1 MKIGRNESC
10 PCGSRKKYKKCRL
23 DKSDEQRLAE
33 AVLRS
38 SENLKNEA
46 HIKQCLHPN
55 KDECDEK
62 IIKAHAIQNNRIL
75 NKISENGMIISM
87 DGVQHL
93 IFQTA
98 ETKGRKIATVFTGF
112 CKYHDKILFQEIEDK
127 PFTCT
132 SKQLFLLTYRTM
144 AWHYHKKQEQ
154 INATCIH
161 YEKLREEGYD
171 LAKSN
176 DFLDYLLVDYIYICG
191 VL

>member
-10 PCGSRKKYKKCRL
+10 PCGSGKKYKKCCL

-171 LAKSN
+171 LAN
-176 DFLDYLLVDYIYICG
+176 RMIF
-191 VL
+191 

>member
-10 PCGSRKKYKKCRL
+10 PCGSGKKYKKCCL

-112 CKYHDKILFQEIEDK
+112 CKYTF
-127 PFTCT
+127 
-132 SKQLFLLTYRTM
+132 SR
-144 AWHYHKKQEQ
+144 
-154 INATCIH
+154 N
-161 YEKLREEGYD
+161 
-171 LAKSN
+171 
-176 DFLDYLLVDYIYICG
+176 
-191 VL
+191 

>member
-1 MKIGRNESC
+1 MIL
-10 PCGSRKKYKKCRL
+10 CR
-23 DKSDEQRLAE
+23 
-33 AVLRS
+33 
-38 SENLKNEA
+38 
-46 HIKQCLHPN
+46 HYP
-55 KDECDEK
+55 
-62 IIKAHAIQNNRIL
+62 
-75 NKISENGMIISM
+75 
-87 DGVQHL
+87 
-93 IFQTA
+93 
-98 ETKGRKIATVFTGF
+98 
-112 CKYHDKILFQEIEDK
+112 K